1 MREKDRK
8 EREREVV
15 RKANMSKFCLVCD
28 LFTFP

>member
-8 EREREVV
+8 EREVV